1 MSFGSCFLL
10 LYLQLEAAE
19 SLCHLIKK
27 CLSRTPNPSVKV
39 VKNLHGFLCCDPTF
53 TPLVENPQ
61 ADISGRYNNTKS
73 FFKTGPFWPFL
84 LCSLGSRVDIYR
96 DHDRPSCLF
105 YVFCFTRCL
114 ICNSS

>member
-61 ADISGRYNNTKS
+61 ADISGRYNNTNHSLKQDHFGHFYYVALETESTYTGITIDRLASSTS
-73 FFKTGPFWPFL
+73 FA
-84 LCSLGSRVDIYR
+84 SHV
-96 DHDRPSCLF
+96 
-105 YVFCFTRCL
+105 V
-114 ICNSS
+114 